1 MNRVRGR
8 LAPLL
13 GSTLRSAGAGG
24 VVKGIHQVARAGE
37 AQELGRDLGRGF
49 ATAGALVQE
58 TPKQRGWVRRVGT
71 VALGTGVAGAAAWV
85 ATGDY
90 PLRRITMLYTIPVR
104 LARDVTTA
112 VAMVAD
118 YKYSLYGL
126 AEGSAER
133 EEAQHEAH
141 MRCANRL
148 QALCFKNG
156 GIYIKLGQHIGQLD
170 YLLPEEYVKTMR
182 ASMLDKCPVSTY
194 KQVCDVF
201 LAQLGRLPNEVFEEF
216 DQVPL
221 ASASLAQVH
230 TAKTFDGQKIAVKV
244 QHMHLTDSAVAD
256 TATVDFIVSLVHW
269 FFPSF
274 DYRWLLAEVRDSLP
288 KELDFLNEGR
298 NCEKAMENFKKL
310 SPKLA
315 SQISVPHIYWEYS
328 TQRILAMEYMDGVGV
343 TDVGAIKALGL
354 QPADVARL
362 VSQTFSEMIFRHGF
376 VHCDPHAAN
385 MMVRAKPGT
394 KEPQLVLLDHGL
406 YKSLDPAI
414 QSNYAGL
421 WKV

>member
-230 TAKTFDGQKIAVKV
+230 TAKTFDGQKIAVK
-244 QHMHLTDSAVAD
+244 
-256 TATVDFIVSLVHW
+256 
-269 FFPSF
+269 
-274 DYRWLLAEVRDSLP
+274 
-288 KELDFLNEGR
+288 ELDFLNEGR

-385 MMVRAKPGT
+385 MMVRAKPG
-394 KEPQLVLLDHGL
+394 PCVR
-406 YKSLDPAI
+406 
-414 QSNYAGL
+414 
-421 WKV
+421 